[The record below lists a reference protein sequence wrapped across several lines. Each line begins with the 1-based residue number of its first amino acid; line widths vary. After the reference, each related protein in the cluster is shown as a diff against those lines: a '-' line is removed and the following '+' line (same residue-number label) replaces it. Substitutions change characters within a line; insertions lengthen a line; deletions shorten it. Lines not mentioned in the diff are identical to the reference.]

1 MMPPVPW
8 GTLPRATLDT
18 CEPDVAGW
26 IVHPA
31 ETGSALAYVGVAL
44 LVWLRY
50 RRADRRIP
58 ARFLPAIVCSIGAA
72 SLLFHASFRAPFQT
86 LDLAV
91 VSLFTGYVLAASLV
105 HRRRIAPP
113 VLPRMVLVFAAGG
126 VVASLLHL
134 GLGFATWRPTE
145 RSRRCS
151 VTAQAA
157 AVLWMWQGSWLADV
171 RRDARR
177 ATGLLFVGAALL
189 GLDHAGIGCP
199 GGGVEHLVPP
209 HAVPTTRTW
218 HLLSAASVW
227 YFYRTERQL
236 ERRWR

>member
-1 MMPPVPW
+1 MMPPVTW
-8 GTLPRATLDT
+8 VTLPRATLDT

-134 GLGFATWRPTE
+134 GLGFAM
-145 RSRRCS
+145 

-209 HAVPTTRTW
+209 HAVW

>member
-31 ETGSALAYVGVAL
+31 ETASALAYLGVAL
-44 LVWLRY
+44 IVWLRY
-50 RRADRRIP
+50 RRADRWLP
-58 ARFLPAIVCSIGAA
+58 VRFLPAIVCSIGVM
-72 SLLFHASFRAPFQT
+72 SLLFHASFRAPFQA

-91 VSLFTGYVLAASLV
+91 IPLFTGYVLAASLL

-113 VLPRMVLVFAAGG
+113 MLPRMVLTFVAIG
-126 VVASLLHL
+126 VVATLIHI
-134 GLGFATWRPTE
+134 GLGFAM
-145 RSRRCS
+145 
-151 VTAQAA
+151 VTGQAA
-157 AVLWMWQGSWLADV
+157 AVLWMWRGSWLGDAQ
-171 RRDARR
+171 RDARR
-177 ATGLLFVGAALL
+177 ATGLLLAGAALL

-199 GGGVEHLVPP
+199 GEVLEHLVPP
-209 HAVPTTRTW
+209 HAVW
-218 HLLSAASVW
+218 HLLSATSVW
-227 YFYRTERQL
+227 YFYRSERRL

>member
-8 GTLPRATLDT
+8 RAFPRATLDT

-31 ETGSALAYVGVAL
+31 ETVSALAYVGVAL
-44 LVWLRY
+44 IVWLRY
-50 RRADRRIP
+50 RRADRGIP
-58 ARFLPAIVCSIGAA
+58 ARFLPVIVCSIGAV

-91 VSLFTGYVLAASLV
+91 IPLFTGYVLAASLV
-105 HRRRIAPP
+105 HRHRVAPP
-113 VLPRMVLVFAAGG
+113 KLPRMVLVFAAVG
-126 VVASLLHL
+126 VAAAVIHV
-134 GLGFATWRPTE
+134 GLGFAV
-145 RSRRCS
+145 

-157 AVLWMWQGSWLADV
+157 AVLWMWRGTWLEDA

-177 ATGLLFVGAALL
+177 ATGLLLIGAVLL

-199 GGGVEHLVPP
+199 GERLEHLVPP
-209 HAVPTTRTW
+209 HAVW
-218 HLLSAASVW
+218 HLISAASVW
-227 YFYRTERQL
+227 YFYRVERQL